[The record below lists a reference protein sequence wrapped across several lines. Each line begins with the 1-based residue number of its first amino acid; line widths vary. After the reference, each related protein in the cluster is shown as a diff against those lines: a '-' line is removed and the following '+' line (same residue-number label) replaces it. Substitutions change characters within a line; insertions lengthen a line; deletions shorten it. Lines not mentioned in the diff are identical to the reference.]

1 MVARE
6 EKDKKAVKGDELSQE
21 APQQLSATFSRSRR
35 SSSGQQKEL
44 KRHEEDKEKAE
55 KSPLKDTLSFLAAF
69 SLPMVVMTAVFAVMK
84 LYPFGSKTIM
94 SGDYTLQYIPLYRA
108 LGHAFRHLDIGA
120 LFWSWHKGMGGVM
133 PPVWGFNSLSPFS
146 LAVGLS
152 PAKSL
157 NLSVFLVTVLRQGF
171 AGLSFYYFLHKRY
184 EASRNRLLSVCVA
197 AVYGLS
203 GFLVVHQVNPNFL
216 DNLILLPLLIIGVE
230 KILDGKVSLKYSLVL
245 AAMFVVQF
253 YTAYMAALFVVFYSF
268 YYLLAK
274 KAAFIFKIKQLF
286 RLFLYSLV
294 GVGLSAVWLLPVFYG
309 LLDTKVAGGQQYPW
323 VFTFLYNPLKL
334 LIKFVPGAASGEE
347 WGDFNTLPNF
357 YIGVLGFIGL
367 FNFFWTK
374 TIDLRKKISSF
385 VLLALLLVAFSNA
398 AVIRFWH
405 MGQMPVGFYY
415 RNAWLL
421 SFVFLIFTYQAFQR
435 VRSWSRLQLSLTLV
449 LVVLANVYVYFAV
462 QEKSYPLVTV
472 WQQIAMLVLAVLIVL
487 LFSWRP
493 AKSWQLCLLLLL
505 SMVDMGIN
513 AKFTI
518 ERNLWH
524 SPSSVLAAES
534 KQEAFYHK
542 LKLPKSTLARME
554 KSSANTWNDSLTY
567 DYYGINH
574 FTSSV
579 EYKNLEFLGNLGLP
593 SSTAIAMYAGGT
605 PLTDALFN
613 LRYFVD
619 NGIWSYSAR
628 KDLSKYYQ
636 PIQTLKNAR
645 LLENK
650 TVFGLGFS
658 GDAAML
664 RTKLD
669 DKDVAANQ
677 NKIYHGLSDNVE
689 NLLEPQKMD
698 MILDNVTLINGENG
712 QQIYRRSSSDRPG
725 IIRFKWTPADSN
737 AYYLN
742 SARISSDNL
751 SHIKLSINGQAYTAF
766 DRYRHP
772 QLWNLAADS
781 KGQEQTFEI
790 QLTDNN
796 PLDIADLQ
804 LYRFNDDSF
813 RTFVQ
818 QKKLAKWNPKKVTS
832 RSLSGKITQPAG
844 KDYLLTSI
852 PYNSGWRVKVD
863 GKRVKSQEVWNA
875 MLAFKLPA
883 GKHRIDLY
891 YVPQGLILGGLVTLF
906 SAVLSISILQKSR
919 RQKKLAEEE
928 DFDFDEDDFD

>member
-1 MVARE
+1 MVAR
-6 EKDKKAVKGDELSQE
+6 KAEDIQTVQGTEISQGS
-21 APQQLSATFSRSRR
+21 PQLSKTFSRSQLR
-35 SSSGQQKEL
+35 SRQQKEPS
-44 KRHEEDKEKAE
+44 RHDDSKERAE
-55 KSPLKDTLSFLAAF
+55 KSPFKDGLSFLAAF
-69 SLPMVVMTAVFAVMK
+69 SLPILVMVIVFAVMK
-84 LYPFGSKTIM
+84 LYPFGTKTIM

-108 LGHAFRHLDIGA
+108 LGHAFKHLDIGA

-133 PPVWGFNSLSPFS
+133 PPVWGFNSLSLFS
-146 LAVGLS
+146 LAIGLS
-152 PAKSL
+152 PAKFL
-157 NLSVFLVTVLRQGF
+157 NLAVFLVTLLRQGF

-184 EASRNRLLSVCVA
+184 EAYRNRLLSVCIA

-203 GFLVVHQVNPNFL
+203 GFLIVHQVNPNFL
-216 DNLILLPLLIIGVE
+216 DNLILLPLLIIGLE
-230 KILDGKVSLKYSLVL
+230 KILDGKGSLKYSLVL
-245 AAMFVVQF
+245 AAMFITQF
-253 YTAYMAALFVVFYSF
+253 YTAYMAALFVVVYSF

-274 KAAFIFKIKQLF
+274 KAAFVFKIKQLF
-286 RLFLYSLV
+286 RLFLYSLL

-309 LLDTKVAGGQQYPW
+309 LLDTKVAGGEQYPW

-347 WGDFNTLPNF
+347 WGDFNSLPNF
-357 YIGVLGFIGL
+357 YVGVLGFVGL

-385 VLLALLLVAFSNA
+385 VLLAFLLVAFSNA

-421 SFVFLIFTYQAFQR
+421 SFVFLLITYQAFQK
-435 VRSWSRLQLSLTLV
+435 VSSWSRLQLSLTLV
-449 LVVLANVYVYFAV
+449 LVLLANVYVYFAV
-462 QEKSYPLVTV
+462 QEKSYTLVTI
-472 WQQIAMLVLAVLIVL
+472 WQQLTMLVLAALIVL
-487 LFSWRP
+487 LFSWHS

-505 SMVDMGIN
+505 SMADMGIN

-524 SPSSVLAAES
+524 SPSSVLEGES

-567 DYYGINH
+567 NYYGINH

-593 SSTAIAMYAGGT
+593 SSTAISMYAGGT

-636 PIQTLKNAR
+636 SVKHFKNAS

-664 RTKLD
+664 KTKLD

-677 NKIYHGLSDNVE
+677 NKIFHGLSDSME
-689 NLLEPQKMD
+689 NLLEPYQTD
-698 MILDNVTLINGENG
+698 MTLDNVTLINGENG
-712 QQIYRRSSSDRPG
+712 QQIYRRQSSKRPG

-737 AYYLN
+737 AYYLY

-751 SHIKLSINGQAYTAF
+751 SHIKLSVNGQAYTVF

-772 QLWNLAADS
+772 QLWNLTADS
-781 KGQEQTFEI
+781 KDQEQTFEI

-796 PLDIADLQ
+796 PLDIADLKF
-804 LYRFNDDSF
+804 YRFNDDSF
-813 RTFVQ
+813 QTFVS
-818 QKKLAKWNPKKVTS
+818 QKKIARWNPSKVTS
-832 RSLSGKITQPAG
+832 RSLSGKVTQVEG

-863 GKRVKSQEVWNA
+863 GQRVKGQEVWNA

-891 YVPQGLILGGLVTLF
+891 YVPQGIISGGLVTLL
-906 SAVLSISILQKSR
+906 SAVLSMAVLQKKR

-928 DFDFDEDDFD
+928 DFDEDEFD